1 MTDPVNKVYSV
12 KETGRKNNRDGI
24 FRGDRQKHR
33 SEQPENDNV
42 DISEEAR
49 DRASGKKRKNIL
61 EYIES

>member
-1 MTDPVNKVYSV
+1 MTDPVNKIDNI
-12 KETGRKNNRDGI
+12 KETSRKNSRDGI
-24 FRGDRQKHR
+24 FRGDKHKHH

-49 DRASGKKRKNIL
+49 DRASGKKHKNII

>member
-1 MTDPVNKVYSV
+1 MTDSVNKVDSV
-12 KETGRKNNRDGI
+12 KETGRKNSRDGI
-24 FRGDRQKHR
+24 FRGDKHKHHP
-33 SEQPENDNV
+33 EHAENDNV